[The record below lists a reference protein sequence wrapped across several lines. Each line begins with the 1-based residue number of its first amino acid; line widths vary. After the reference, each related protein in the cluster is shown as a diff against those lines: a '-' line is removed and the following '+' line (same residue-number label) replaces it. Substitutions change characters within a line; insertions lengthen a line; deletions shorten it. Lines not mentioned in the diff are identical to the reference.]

1 MKILI
6 NKSVSGL
13 KNDFAYDCFT
23 GEVSRDLQE
32 SIFWRADRIN
42 HLTSLLGLKN
52 YQSLSSEYSDILK
65 VLKVNP
71 EDVDWENLLGNDLL
85 KARLKNILRSLDE
98 NRASLNDY
106 IGLYLPVRLK
116 LFERLT
122 EYIYDNQLQSPL
134 KYEHSQTVTGRTVI
148 KKGLNLM
155 TLKKDKRKNLK
166 SKYPGGAIIEL
177 DIKSLEPRLYL
188 SLVKNTSVEDAYTY
202 LLKNVLGY
210 NHGEID
216 RKQIKLAFISLLY
229 GASTNKIKS
238 ITRLNE
244 QDIKKIKD
252 FLDVRSFEQKIVNDY
267 NANGYFENAYGRRIT
282 SINAPI
288 NYYIQSTAADY
299 ACIIYEAL
307 LSKLSSNGIDLIA
320 TIHDAVILDCQ
331 KDKIDEVMSVKS
343 FNEEILNITSYFN
356 VERHS

>member
-1 MKILI
+1 LKILI

-148 KKGLNLM
+148 KKG
-155 TLKKDKRKNLK
+155 
-166 SKYPGGAIIEL
+166 
-177 DIKSLEPRLYL
+177 
-188 SLVKNTSVEDAYTY
+188 
-202 LLKNVLGY
+202 
-210 NHGEID
+210 
-216 RKQIKLAFISLLY
+216 
-229 GASTNKIKS
+229 
-238 ITRLNE
+238 
-244 QDIKKIKD
+244 
-252 FLDVRSFEQKIVNDY
+252 
-267 NANGYFENAYGRRIT
+267 
-282 SINAPI
+282 
-288 NYYIQSTAADY
+288 
-299 ACIIYEAL
+299 
-307 LSKLSSNGIDLIA
+307 
-320 TIHDAVILDCQ
+320 
-331 KDKIDEVMSVKS
+331 
-343 FNEEILNITSYFN
+343 
-356 VERHS
+356 